1 MRQITQARIHYG
13 QDPFTFAVVDLDDS
27 FSQPSIDSR
36 LQVLFDDIF
45 RERESFVDL
54 ANYSGE

>member
-13 QDPFTFAVVDLDDS
+13 QDPFIFAVVDLDDS

-45 RERESFVDL
+45 RERKSFVDL

>member
-1 MRQITQARIHYG
+1 MERNDD